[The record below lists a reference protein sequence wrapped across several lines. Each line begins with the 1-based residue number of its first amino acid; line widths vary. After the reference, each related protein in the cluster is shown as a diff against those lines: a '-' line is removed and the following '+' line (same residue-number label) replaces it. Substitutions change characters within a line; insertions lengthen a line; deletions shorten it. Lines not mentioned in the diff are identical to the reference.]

1 VLTGLLFLHENWG
14 VKFSKHGKLSEA
26 YKGTEDAPVKVCCY
40 RMTLLTGCTGK
51 AYFPD
56 IDATFAG
63 IRMGFSL
70 A

>member
-1 VLTGLLFLHENWG
+1 VKLL
-14 VKFSKHGKLSEA
+14 LSHDP
-26 YKGTEDAPVKVCCY
+26 THWDAQVRP
-40 RMTLLTGCTGK
+40 
-51 AYFPD
+51 YFPD